1 MKSKIVELQNKRNM
15 KEIKIKMHIQM
26 MARSF
31 SVFQRTTIHKCKP
44 NSNKPLQIF
53 YSEIPEENVAI

>member
-1 MKSKIVELQNKRNM
+1 MNEIWKRSV
-15 KEIKIKMHIQM
+15 KIKMHIQM
-26 MARSF
+26 IARSF
-31 SVFQRTTIHKCKP
+31 SVFQRTTIQKCEP